1 MKHIILV
8 GGALSHDSVF
18 AYTIVIQTWMVR
30 NPRNEATYIDIVCWI
45 YCRND
50 ACVEGGE
57 SVLLDAFAVVEE
69 MRKKHPQHFATLARV
84 PTTFQR
90 IHSKRLAT

>member
-1 MKHIILV
+1 MC
-8 GGALSHDSVF
+8 
-18 AYTIVIQTWMVR
+18 VIECF
-30 NPRNEATYIDIVCWI
+30 PYP
-45 YCRND
+45 YHRND

-69 MRKKHPQHFATLARV
+69 MRKKHPQHFATLTRV

-90 IHSKRLAT
+90 ADRSKKLMHCCVVFN

>member
-1 MKHIILV
+1 MHGQLILF
-8 GGALSHDSVF
+8 SCKKSVCTGVEM
-18 AYTIVIQTWMVR
+18 AC
-30 NPRNEATYIDIVCWI
+30 NDICWI

-69 MRKKHPQHFATLARV
+69 MRKKHPQHFATLTRV

-90 IHSKRLAT
+90 IHSKRLVTQTCTDT

>member
-1 MKHIILV
+1 MTCVELC
-8 GGALSHDSVF
+8 G
-18 AYTIVIQTWMVR
+18 
-30 NPRNEATYIDIVCWI
+30 I
-45 YCRND
+45 YHRND

-69 MRKKHPQHFATLARV
+69 MRKKHPQHFATLTRV

-90 IHSKRLAT
+90 IHSKRLVTLTYTGT